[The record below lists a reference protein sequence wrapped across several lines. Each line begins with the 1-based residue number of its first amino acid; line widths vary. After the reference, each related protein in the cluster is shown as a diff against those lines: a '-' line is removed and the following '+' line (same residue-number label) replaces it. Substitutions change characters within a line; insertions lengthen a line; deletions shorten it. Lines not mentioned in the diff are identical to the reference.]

1 MRFLSYFAGVGGFE
15 QGLEAAS
22 HRCLWACEK
31 DEFARAVYAYR
42 FGHAPQS
49 DDITTVQP
57 GDLPDSDL
65 WVGGFPCF
73 PKGTLILCR
82 DGLKDIS
89 EVKEGDEVF
98 THRSRWRR
106 VVEVMKR
113 QAYTLTVKGH
123 GHFGLRTTAEHPFWT
138 VEPTEK
144 WDNDC
149 RNYVKVFSSPKWTDA
164 WELKGKYWAT
174 PTFFPSEQI
183 PPFERESYERG
194 LPNVATPAFFWFL
207 GVWLG
212 DGWVTS
218 SQRKDRPEGQ
228 KTAFVRVCAPE
239 GEDANELERRL
250 RAAGLTVTRSK
261 DSRESRLVKF
271 VVSSKPLVRWL
282 RKHFGEYCHGKKIPG
297 WLLGADES
305 LRRAFLD
312 GYVWA
317 DGCDA
322 RKSGG
327 LHYRATT
334 INKGIALGVRLL
346 ACSLGY
352 SVGWSRTE
360 MPSTTVIEGR
370 TVTQQAQH
378 QIQMYGNSRQTRV
391 FGDHRFGP
399 VRSVEPNQGPMETVY
414 NFEVEEDNSY
424 VADGIVVHNCQ
435 DASTAGQRRGLQGGT
450 RSGLVWTFLALAQA
464 RWPEWLLM
472 ENVPGLLSV
481 TKGADYHDLL
491 ISLDGLGYD
500 VAWRILDARYFGVPQ
515 RRRRVFILARLR
527 NGKPTRPWQVMGT
540 GWEGAKVT
548 RLADERT
555 KSWANSGGVT
565 TGTVWE
571 TKKDEWFEEARIP
584 SSLRDILERGPVD
597 PRYYLSAKACEGI
610 LRRAERRGRK
620 LPPALEAA
628 LRGAINADAIPEL
641 AGTLGGGSGSR
652 GHCADLDRAG
662 AFIPDVASAVA
673 ASAGHHGHSSPRGDG
688 SDNLIGVPDP
698 AYALAAHGS
707 KCVSQR
713 DSVDTFVVGAFHSN
727 AGTRD
732 PGWGNESSPPVRIGS
747 GVGIA
752 SPPAVVLGFK
762 ESQSGTRFTGD
773 THPTLDANKGS
784 RRQEGVLL
792 SFDVAQITSPDNR
805 TAVKPGDPTP
815 TPAASDRSR
824 IHIAYG
830 IASDVLDRSGEGKG
844 GTARERSGMMIR
856 EDESLTLRSRHPNA
870 VATITYAPDVAPT
883 LTAPDPV
890 HRTEDGKRQDGSRQ
904 DRLPIVVTAHETG
917 QGWWKEDDAAGTL
930 RAEGENRPSRPSNV
944 VAFQQHGSD
953 VGEMG
958 ALRRGHGDVQSGV
971 PFIPVPPPTA
981 AGVPFIVN
989 AAESCAKESHARETD
1004 YARCLD
1010 QTGGFAANQGGTVVT
1025 AFTSKGDGQ
1034 DAGTLAPT
1042 LRAMGHRDSHLNG
1055 GGQVAVAV
1063 TLRGR
1068 EGGGTAEVAQD
1079 GNVPALRASQGGG
1092 DKPHVFSIFPEP
1104 GQGADLRAIET
1115 VCFEP
1120 SVAATAGAQSDRGVR
1135 VVAASAVRRLTPR
1148 ECERLQGMPD
1158 DWTLVPWK
1166 KGLAPD
1172 SLRYRAIGNA
1182 VATVVLRAIGERLMS
1197 VEEWEAQHGW

>member
-49 DDITTVQP
+49 DDITTARP
-57 GDLPDSDL
+57 EEFPEADL
-65 WVGGFPCF
+65 WVGGFP
-73 PKGTLILCR
+73 
-82 DGLKDIS
+82 
-89 EVKEGDEVF
+89 
-98 THRSRWRR
+98 
-106 VVEVMKR
+106 
-113 QAYTLTVKGH
+113 
-123 GHFGLRTTAEHPFWT
+123 
-138 VEPTEK
+138 
-144 WDNDC
+144 
-149 RNYVKVFSSPKWTDA
+149 
-164 WELKGKYWAT
+164 
-174 PTFFPSEQI
+174 
-183 PPFERESYERG
+183 
-194 LPNVATPAFFWFL
+194 
-207 GVWLG
+207 
-212 DGWVTS
+212 
-218 SQRKDRPEGQ
+218 
-228 KTAFVRVCAPE
+228 
-239 GEDANELERRL
+239 
-250 RAAGLTVTRSK
+250 
-261 DSRESRLVKF
+261 
-271 VVSSKPLVRWL
+271 
-282 RKHFGEYCHGKKIPG
+282 
-297 WLLGADES
+297 
-305 LRRAFLD
+305 
-312 GYVWA
+312 
-317 DGCDA
+317 
-322 RKSGG
+322 
-327 LHYRATT
+327 
-334 INKGIALGVRLL
+334 
-346 ACSLGY
+346 
-352 SVGWSRTE
+352 
-360 MPSTTVIEGR
+360 
-370 TVTQQAQH
+370 
-378 QIQMYGNSRQTRV
+378 
-391 FGDHRFGP
+391 
-399 VRSVEPNQGPMETVY
+399 
-414 NFEVEEDNSY
+414 
-424 VADGIVVHNCQ
+424 CQ

-450 RSGLVWTFLALAQA
+450 RSGLVWTFLALAQV

-481 TKGADYHDLL
+481 TKGADFHDLL
-491 ISLDGLGYD
+491 IALDGLNYD

-527 NGKPTRPWQVMGT
+527 RGKTPPWQVMGA
-540 GWEGAKVT
+540 GWEGAKVS
-548 RLADERT
+548 RLSDPRQ
-555 KSWANSGGVT
+555 KSWANTGGVT
-565 TGTVWE
+565 NGTVWE
-571 TKKDEWFEEARIP
+571 SKTDEWFEEARIP

-628 LRGAINADAIPEL
+628 LRGAIACPDEAFALRSGDGRRGGGNRSDGTDTLVPEL

-662 AFIPDVASAVA
+662 AFIPETAATVA

-688 SDNLIGVPDP
+688 TDNLIGVPDP

-713 DSVDTFVVGAFHSN
+713 DSVDTFVVGSFHSN

-732 PGWGNESSPPVRIGS
+732 TGWGPDAPPVRIGS

-752 SPPAVVLGFK
+752 SPPAVVIGFK

-784 RRQEGVLL
+784 RRQEGVVIASPYAFGADAVLP
-792 SFDVAQITSPDNR
+792 FDIAQITSPDNR
-805 TAVKPGDPTP
+805 SLVRPGDPSP
-815 TPAASDRSR
+815 TLAASDRR
-824 IHIAYG
+824 RVHIAY
-830 IASDVLDRSGEGKG
+830 
-844 GTARERSGMMIR
+844 
-856 EDESLTLRSRHPNA
+856 
-870 VATITYAPDVAPT
+870 APDAAPT

-890 HRTEDGKRQDGSRQ
+890 HRLEDGKRQDGSRQ
-904 DRLPIVVTAHETG
+904 DRIPIVAYGIASDAIDRSGEGDGTAG
-917 QGWWKEDDAAGTL
+917 QRAGLGIVENESPTL
-930 RAEGENRPSRPSNV
+930 RSRHPNA
-944 VAFQQHGSD
+944 VAYQQHGSD

-958 ALRRGHGDVQSGV
+958 ALRRGHGDVQS
-971 PFIPVPPPTA
+971 
-981 AGVPFIVN
+981 GVPFIVN